1 MPPSETHPLL
11 RLWSDPRSAGLFK
24 PSDWNRALRAA
35 RGERLTARLGY
46 RLEDAGVLDACPVP
60 VIDMLLGARAYPA
73 FVQGQARH
81 ELHHLLRALAPL
93 QVELILLKGAAYL
106 SAGMTLSRGRPLK
119 DVDLLVHRGDI
130 GPVEAQLVDYGWES
144 QSQNDYDQRYYRQWM
159 HEIPPLRHPERAL
172 EVDVHHSLL
181 PTTSRLRLDPEGL
194 WGSSVPI
201 PDMPGA
207 RTLGPY
213 DMLLHTSTHLFYDG
227 EIHGGLGDLWDIDAL
242 LRQFADTRGFWDGLL
257 ERAGQIELGRPLHY
271 ALVFAARL
279 LGTPVPPGVL
289 ARAAER
295 FGPAGSVDRLMGTL
309 VATVLDPDPGF
320 GTPLAR
326 WLLYVRSHWLRMPPR
341 LLIPHLA
348 RKATRR
354 LGVVKPSEPVQTV
367 LGSPDGQG
375 ISGRSDGS

>member
-1 MPPSETHPLL
+1 MDEPAADRPTIGRCQEHA
-11 RLWSDPRSAGLFK
+11 RGRCDQK
-24 PSDWNRALRAA
+24 YAA
-35 RGERLTARLGY
+35 RNRC
-46 RLEDAGVLDACPVP
+46 D
-60 VIDMLLGARAYPA
+60 
-73 FVQGQARH
+73 
-81 ELHHLLRALAPL
+81 
-93 QVELILLKGAAYL
+93 
-106 SAGMTLSRGRPLK
+106 
-119 DVDLLVHRGDI
+119 
-130 GPVEAQLVDYGWES
+130 
-144 QSQNDYDQRYYRQWM
+144 
-159 HEIPPLRHPERAL
+159 
-172 EVDVHHSLL
+172 
-181 PTTSRLRLDPEGL
+181 
-194 WGSSVPI
+194 
-201 PDMPGA
+201 
-207 RTLGPY
+207 RTKCG
-213 DMLLHTSTHLFYDG
+213 T
-227 EIHGGLGDLWDIDAL
+227 DAL

-309 VATVLDPDPGF
+309 VASVLDPDPGF

-341 LLIPHLA
+341 LLSPHLA
-348 RKATRR
+348 RNATRR